1 MSLTDTQ
8 CKGFKAQSK
17 SYKKSD
23 GQGLY
28 LLITPAE
35 QKYWRMNYRFAD
47 KSKTLALG
55 VYPYISLKEAREKRD
70 EAKKQLR
77 EGLDPSFE
85 KKKTKIALKMSNSS
99 DFESIVHEWFDMRRE
114 GFSKNYEKQIESLMR
129 RDIFPFIG
137 KRPIMDITAQEL
149 LIVLR
154 QIESRGALDMAHR
167 ARQCCGQIFRYAI
180 AIGKAERDPTQDL
193 KGALKTR
200 KVINHKYLTE
210 AQLPAF
216 FEKLSRYE
224 GEKLTALALRFIILT
239 FVRTT
244 ELRDMP
250 WEGELD
256 REQELWRIPKERM
269 KNGMPHIVP
278 LSRQAINTLEDIHKI
293 TAKWDY
299 VFPNSVNPHKC
310 MSENTMLFAMY
321 RMGYHSRA
329 TVHGFRATAS
339 TILYEHGFTSEIV
352 ERQLAHVERN
362 KVKAAYNHAEY
373 LKERRAM
380 MQWWADHLETM
391 MPEV

>member
-1 MSLTDTQ
+1 
-8 CKGFKAQSK
+8 
-17 SYKKSD
+17 
-23 GQGLY
+23 
-28 LLITPAE
+28 
-35 QKYWRMNYRFAD
+35 MNYRFAD

-55 VYPYISLKEAREKRD
+55 VYPHISLKEAREKRD

-85 KKKTKIALKMSNSS
+85 KKKTKIALKVSHSS

-129 RDIFPFIG
+129 RDVFPFIG
-137 KRPIMDITAQEL
+137 KRPIKDITAQEL

-180 AIGKAERDPTQDL
+180 ASGKAERDPTQDL

-210 AQLPAF
+210 AELPVF

-224 GEKLTALALRFIILT
+224 GEELTALALRFIILT

-256 REQELWRIPKERM
+256 REQKLWRIPKERM

-278 LSRQAINTLEDIHKI
+278 LSRQAMNTLEDIHRI
-293 TAKWDY
+293 TGKWDY
-299 VFPNSVNPHKC
+299 IFPNSVNPHKC

-339 TILYEHGFTSEIV
+339 TILYEHGFTSKVV

-391 MPEV
+391 MPAV